1 MSKLHCIIVEDEP
14 LAVKVLA
21 DYIAAVPFLEL
32 AATLPDALAAT
43 DYLHR
48 HPVDL
53 MFLDIHLPRLKGLDF
68 LRLLD
73 QKPAVVVTTAYHQY
87 AVDGYELDISDYLL
101 KPIRFERFLKAV
113 NKVHAAAKE
122 RAIPA
127 AAVPMPVVPARDAL
141 FIMEQKRKVRI
152 QLADIL
158 YIESQ
163 REYVRIV
170 TAKGEHRTKMGTQEF
185 LALLPEAA
193 FLRIHRS
200 FVVAIARVEAYTAE
214 VVEILGKELPVGREY
229 RGELAKLEG

>member
-1 MSKLHCIIVEDEP
+1 MYKLRCIIVEDEP

-21 DYIAAVPFLEL
+21 DYIAQVPFLEL

-43 DYLHR
+43 DYLHQ
-48 HPVDL
+48 HTVDL
-53 MFLDIHLPRLKGLDF
+53 MLLDIHLPRLKGLDF

-73 QKPAVVVTTAYHQY
+73 QPPAVVITTAYHQY
-87 AVDGYELDISDYLL
+87 ALDGYELDIVDYLL
-101 KPIRFERFLKAV
+101 KPIRFERFLKAM
-113 NKVHAAAKE
+113 NKVRIAVEE

-127 AAVPMPVVPARDAL
+127 AAAPAATRDSV
-141 FIMEQKRKVRI
+141 FIMEQKKRVRV

-158 YIESQ
+158 FIESQ

-170 TAKGEHRTKMGTQEF
+170 TAQGEHRTKMGTQEF

-200 FVVAIARVEAYTAE
+200 FVVAIARVQAYTAE
-214 VVEILGKELPVGREY
+214 TVEVRGRELPVGREY
-229 RGELAKLEG
+229 RGVLGRLEG